1 MEHEAEETE
10 LLRISSA
17 EANKKLRLKKQRS
30 ANEKYKLHQISLVSR
45 VIRPYDERQR
55 FDSRKR
61 HGRESS
67 FRHRVQTR
75 TGFHSASYPVR
86 NGGWEADHSRTTS
99 AEVKNV
105 WSYTATLPYIFM
117 V

>member
-1 MEHEAEETE
+1 
-10 LLRISSA
+10 
-17 EANKKLRLKKQRS
+17 
-30 ANEKYKLHQISLVSR
+30 
-45 VIRPYDERQR
+45 
-55 FDSRKR
+55 
-61 HGRESS
+61 
-67 FRHRVQTR
+67 
-75 TGFHSASYPVR
+75 VR